1 MLITTRGQRCDLSFS
16 PVPPAP
22 TIEFEQASYQ
32 VREPPGPDGIEVL
45 NIKVIRRGDLDRTSK
60 IRCSTRDGSAQ
71 SGVDYNPKSRVLK
84 FTPGQC

>member
-1 MLITTRGQRCDLSFS
+1 MPWPWIL
-16 PVPPAP
+16 PAP

-32 VREPPGPDGIEVL
+32 IREPPGPDGIEVL
-45 NIKVIRRGDLDRTSK
+45 NIKVIRKGDLDRTSK

-84 FTPGQC
+84 FSPGQCSVKASI